1 MFNHVQKNVTCL
13 IARFQGYDDD
23 LPLIRTKNNN
33 DIVKTIVLRIEVLS
47 MEVRLLAFVLVSVLQ
62 NVHTITAENSGK
74 NSFSCFL
81 MFGHTLSALR
91 FHQYSVSK
99 FTSNTYS
106 ESSIH

>member
-47 MEVRLLAFVLVSVLQ
+47 MEFRLLAFVLVSVLPKI
-62 NVHTITAENSGK
+62 HSISAENSGK
-74 NSFSCFL
+74 NSFSCFIV
-81 MFGHTLSALR
+81 FGHTLSAL
-91 FHQYSVSK
+91 
-99 FTSNTYS
+99 
-106 ESSIH
+106 